1 MASIEPINNI
11 VISKQIK
18 TDEYT
23 LNAIKRYRA
32 KNADKMKEYN
42 KLYHQK
48 KKEEKH
54 QANPYIKFTKTQLY
68 EKIFELE
75 DKIKTFELKQ
85 SNNDDNIS
93 SNNSN
98 LDTKYKDLEIK
109 YNDLD
114 TKYKHLEAKIKN
126 LFVN

>member
-1 MASIEPINNI
+1 MASIDTPLNDI

-32 KNADKMKEYN
+32 KNSDKMKEYN
-42 KLYHQK
+42 KQYHLK

-54 QANPYIKFTKTQLY
+54 QANPYIKLTKTQLY

-75 DKIKTFELKQ
+75 NKLKLHDSKE
-85 SNNDDNIS
+85 SNDSNS
-93 SNNSN
+93 SN
-98 LDTKYKDLEIK
+98 TTEIEIKYKDLE
-109 YNDLD
+109 
-114 TKYKHLEAKIKN
+114 TKYIELDGKYKQLESKIKN
-126 LFVN
+126 LIVN

>member
-1 MASIEPINNI
+1 MASIEPITSNI

-32 KNADKMKEYN
+32 KNSDKMKEYN

-54 QANPYIKFTKTQLY
+54 QANPYIKFTKKQLY

-75 DKIKTFELKQ
+75 NKIKTYE
-85 SNNDDNIS
+85 SNLANADNIS
-93 SNNSN
+93 SNNTDLELKYKDIETKYNN
-98 LDTKYKDLEIK
+98 LDTKYKQLES
-109 YNDLD
+109 
-114 TKYKHLEAKIKN
+114 KIKN